1 MRKTEAVRHAFES
14 LSLVVGIDQT
24 EEQFLKLETSLRR
37 GEIVGHAVNLA
48 RDLVNTPP
56 AEKSPRHLADRVALV
71 AADAGLAVDIWD
83 ERGSATSDSAAC
95 SASPRART
103 SLRAFVVL
111 DYRQGG
117 DAPTLALVGKGV
129 TFDSGGLS
137 LKPSASMED
146 MKSDMTGA
154 AVVVATMQAAARLA
168 IPVNVTGYLA
178 LTENMTGGKAMKLGD
193 VLTMRNGKTV
203 EVMNTDAEGRLI
215 LADALSYAVEHKPHR
230 VLDLATLTGA
240 CMVALGPKVAG
251 LFSNDDAFRQDLM
264 AACRQTG
271 ERAWGLPL
279 DDDYKE
285 QLKSHVA
292 DLKNV
297 GGKWGG
303 AITAA
308 KFLEQFV
315 GSTPWVHLDI
325 AGPSW
330 SDSENAT
337 RDTGGTGCFVRTLV
351 AYLERQRADLLDHGR
366 RPGER
371 RRIKPAFDPAAIDVE
386 SQQNLQHVVHRQAVL
401 EGPEDDIQVLAAVLE
416 VFHDGIDQ
424 GRSLEGRSAAARN
437 RLDRARSRTS
447 CPGDVRASD
456 VSETHSSA
464 RRSSGEWPSHPGR
477 GRPSHSRSTC
487 NAALPLLHIGGD
499 SSGNRGQVARSLSM
513 NYTPASRPPS

>member
-1 MRKTEAVRHAFES
+1 MNISLLRQPTQAVRTPWLVLGIFEDDADQPQVLYGDPLDAIITRLTIDKELTGSPGELTALYAVAGLEASAVLVVGLGPRARFDAGAAFSAGFALAKRLAAKRRDAVAVVLPPSDDPPLIASALIEGAITGTRGPGVRKSEAVRHPFES
-14 LSLVVGIDQT
+14 LNVVVAEDT
-24 EEQFLKLETSLRR
+24 PDNQFVVLERALRR

-56 AEKSPRHLADRVALV
+56 AEKSPSQLADRIGLV
-71 AADAGLAVDIWD
+71 AADVGIKVDIWNDAKIRQQRFGGLLGVAAGSD
-83 ERGSATSDSAAC
+83 EP
-95 SASPRART
+95 PR
-103 SLRAFVVL
+103 FVVL
-111 DYRQGG
+111 DYRHVADG
-117 DAPTLALVGKGV
+117 PTFCLVGKGV

-168 IPVNVTGYLA
+168 IPLNITGYLA
-178 LTENMTGGKAMKLGD
+178 ITENMTGGKAMKLGD
-193 VLTMRNGKTV
+193 VLTIRNGKTV

-215 LADALSYAVEHKPHR
+215 LADALSYAVEQKPDR

-251 LFSNDDAFRQDLM
+251 LFSNDDDFRQDVM
-264 AACRQTG
+264 AACRRTG
-271 ERAWGLPL
+271 ERVWGLPL

-330 SDSENAT
+330 SDSESAT
-337 RDTGGTGCFVRTLV
+337 RDAGGTGCFVRSLV
-351 AYLERQRADLLDHGR
+351 AYLEETATATQNDGT
-366 RPGER
+366 P
-371 RRIKPAFDPAAIDVE
+371 KP
-386 SQQNLQHVVHRQAVL
+386 L
-401 EGPEDDIQVLAAVLE
+401 
-416 VFHDGIDQ
+416 
-424 GRSLEGRSAAARN
+424 
-437 RLDRARSRTS
+437 
-447 CPGDVRASD
+447 
-456 VSETHSSA
+456 
-464 RRSSGEWPSHPGR
+464 
-477 GRPSHSRSTC
+477 
-487 NAALPLLHIGGD
+487 
-499 SSGNRGQVARSLSM
+499 
-513 NYTPASRPPS
+513 